1 MDLWELISS
10 PTTVHKYNQLMKD
23 FPLNE
28 LLSATDLDKIQES
41 VTLIFGHINRKLRV
55 APYPIRRALPLV
67 EAISR
72 DFNEQLSRVL
82 TSHRLLYTPYDT
94 FERLLTQVMNIFRT
108 WDDSMKGFTDVARE
122 LTRKRSEKFIPIK
135 VVPAH
140 DKLQE
145 RTRYLKEW
153 RKQHEQ
159 LAVMTGPTKGLAVGM
174 EVGGI
179 DMEEEVKEAYE
190 VMKRIDV
197 LDVSVGVPP
206 SFQTSNTFFSLTKL
220 YDRGNRDLGHCREC
234 VQRAGSQGGESDH
247 RSSQGSTGNSE
258 ERQRNVQGV
267 LKIQRPFCSPKGMR
281 PKSIAFISRYPD
293 VI

>member
-1 MDLWELISS
+1 MVYSTHLSTVTTDLWFTI
-10 PTTVHKYNQLMKD
+10 VHKYNQLMKD

-41 VTLIFGHINRKLRV
+41 LVLIFGHINRKLRV

-72 DFNEQLSRVL
+72 DFNEQLTRVL

-122 LTRKRSEKFIPIK
+122 LSRKRSEKFIPIK

-159 LAVMTGPTKGLAVGM
+159 LAVMTGPTKGLGVGI

-197 LDVSVGVPP
+197 LDVSVGK
-206 SFQTSNTFFSLTKL
+206 FFFAIPDGLNLLIEL
-220 YDRGNRDLGHCREC
+220 YGRGNRDMGHRRER
-234 VQRAGSQGGESDH
+234 VQRTRSQG
-247 RSSQGSTGNSE
+247 
-258 ERQRNVQGV
+258 
-267 LKIQRPFCSPKGMR
+267 
-281 PKSIAFISRYPD
+281 
-293 VI
+293 